1 MTSFYPSVGYSD
13 EVLYLYLCT
22 GLVAGDTD
30 FDDNEAIDIEEWDV
44 EDLFSM
50 VMKGQIDDAKTII
63 AIMMVREEIASGKLP
78 TSRK

>member
-1 MTSFYPSVGYSD
+1 M
-13 EVLYLYLCT
+13 
-22 GLVAGDTD
+22 AGDTD

-50 VMKGQIDDAKTII
+50 VMKGQIDDAKTIV